1 MTYLPEYTGSFKKD
15 YKLLKKRGYDLVILQ
30 KVVEE
35 LLKRGTLPAK
45 FNPHPLRGNYN
56 GFFQKTTHSIGHIKG
71 RTTQQFCPSG
81 NEKKLQLCLP
91 TSFEEG
97 WEGALMCHTICGVA
111 VCVRLP
117 VYRPAGAYLIHLQIS
132 KLPHQHINQLAH

>member
-45 FNPHPLRGNYN
+45 FIQHPLRGNYN
-56 GFFQKTTHSIGHIKG
+56 GFFECHIKPDWLLIWRINESERIITLVRTGTHSDL
-71 RTTQQFCPSG
+71 F
-81 NEKKLQLCLP
+81 
-91 TSFEEG
+91 
-97 WEGALMCHTICGVA
+97 
-111 VCVRLP
+111 
-117 VYRPAGAYLIHLQIS
+117 
-132 KLPHQHINQLAH
+132 

>member
-45 FNPHPLRGNYN
+45 FIPHPLRGNYN
-56 GFFQKTTHSIGHIKG
+56 GFFECHIKPDWLLIWRINESERIITLVRTGTHSDL
-71 RTTQQFCPSG
+71 F
-81 NEKKLQLCLP
+81 
-91 TSFEEG
+91 
-97 WEGALMCHTICGVA
+97 
-111 VCVRLP
+111 
-117 VYRPAGAYLIHLQIS
+117 
-132 KLPHQHINQLAH
+132 